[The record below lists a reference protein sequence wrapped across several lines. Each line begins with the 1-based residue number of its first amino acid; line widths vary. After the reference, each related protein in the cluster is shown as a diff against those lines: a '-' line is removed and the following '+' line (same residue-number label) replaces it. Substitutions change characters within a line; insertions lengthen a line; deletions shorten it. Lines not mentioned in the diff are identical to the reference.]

1 MTNLD
6 AIRHIKIGGICP
18 FINADRRFMV
28 SVLVELSM
36 CEECPWLDDIY
47 SCRPSAR
54 NRDFCRRKV
63 EEYLDAEA
71 QEISDCTKCPAV
83 NYCAELETEYPNCEV
98 ILREYGGS
106 AHD

>member
-1 MTNLD
+1 MTNLE
-6 AIRHIKIGGICP
+6 AIQRLIIGGIQP
-18 FINADRRFMV
+18 FRNADRRDTTDFIQKQTA
-28 SVLVELSM
+28 
-36 CEECPWLDDIY
+36 CEECPFVEDIY
-47 SCRPSAR
+47 HCEMGSD
-54 NRDFCRRKV
+54 RDFCRRKV

-71 QEISDCTKCPAV
+71 QEISDCTKCPAG

>member
-1 MTNLD
+1 MTNFDL
-6 AIRHIKIGGICP
+6 IQRLNIGGIQP
-18 FINADRRFMV
+18 FRNADREFMAGV
-28 SVLVELSM
+28 IAELSM

-71 QEISDCTKCPAV
+71 PEISDCTKCPAV
-83 NYCAELETEYPNCEV
+83 NYCAELETEYPNCEI
-98 ILREYGGS
+98 ILKEYGGS

>member
-36 CEECPWLDDIY
+36 CEECPWLPDMY
-47 SCRPSAR
+47 SCEWGHSRG
-54 NRDFCRRKV
+54 DFCTRKV
-63 EEYLDAEA
+63 EEWLDTEEAEA
-71 QEISDCTKCPAV
+71 
-83 NYCAELETEYPNCEV
+83 
-98 ILREYGGS
+98 
-106 AHD
+106 

>member
-1 MTNLD
+1 MTNFDL
-6 AIRHIKIGGICP
+6 IQRLNIGGIQP

-36 CEECPWLDDIY
+36 CESCPWLPDLYWCKQVQD
-47 SCRPSAR
+47 
-54 NRDFCRRKV
+54 RDNCRRKV

-71 QEISDCTKCPAV
+71 QEISDCSKCPAA
-83 NYCAELETEYPNCEV
+83 NYCAELETEYPNCEI
-98 ILREYGGS
+98 ILKEYGGS